1 MFLEWP
7 DQWCVYRFG
16 QNVKTKIMKSAVWW
30 RETWKNQFNEV
41 EQQSMRKKSEQQL
54 AGLIKG
60 CVPASTVMNY
70 KSDKS
75 GEK

>member
-1 MFLEWP
+1 
-7 DQWCVYRFG
+7 
-16 QNVKTKIMKSAVWW
+16 
-30 RETWKNQFNEV
+30 
-41 EQQSMRKKSEQQL
+41 MRKKSEQQL